1 MLNYE
6 KLMSHNPTV
15 YGEMTN
21 SQGQKIVFVEHPTK
35 GDEAEVI
42 AVCHELK
49 LADYTTFYELVD
61 MMADH
66 KEYEPIFIDGKL
78 NLNT

>member
-1 MLNYE
+1 MINYE

-21 SQGQKIVFVEHPTK
+21 SKGQQIVFVEHPLK

-49 LADYTTFYELVD
+49 LADYTTFFELDD

-66 KEYEPIFIDGKL
+66 GEYEPVFIDGRL
-78 NLNT
+78 NLNL

>member
-1 MLNYE
+1 MISYD

-21 SQGQKIVFVEHPTK
+21 SRGQQIVFVEHPHL
-35 GDEAEVI
+35 GDECDVI

-49 LADYTTFYELVD
+49 LAAYTGFFELDD
-61 MMADH
+61 MMAEH
-66 KEYEPIFIDGKL
+66 GEYEPIFFDGQL
-78 NLNT
+78 NLNL

>member
-1 MLNYE
+1 
-6 KLMSHNPTV
+6 MSHNPTV

-21 SQGQKIVFVEHPTK
+21 SKGQQIVFVEHPYL
-35 GDEAEVI
+35 GDETEVI

-49 LADYTTFYELVD
+49 LADYTTFFELDD

-66 KEYEPIFIDGKL
+66 GEYEPVFINGKL
-78 NLNT
+78 NLNL

>member
-1 MLNYE
+1 MINYD

-15 YGEMTN
+15 YDEMTN
-21 SQGQKIVFVEHPTK
+21 SKGQMIVFVEHPLR
-35 GDEAEVI
+35 GDETFVI

-49 LADYTTFYELVD
+49 LADYTPFFDLDD

-66 KEYEPIFIDGKL
+66 GEYEPVFMDGKL
-78 NLNT
+78 EIG

>member
-1 MLNYE
+1 MINYE

-21 SQGQKIVFVEHPTK
+21 SKGQQIVFVEHPIL
-35 GDEAEVI
+35 GDETEVI

-49 LADYTTFYELVD
+49 LADYTTFFELDD

-66 KEYEPIFIDGKL
+66 GEYEPVFINGKL
-78 NLNT
+78 NLNL